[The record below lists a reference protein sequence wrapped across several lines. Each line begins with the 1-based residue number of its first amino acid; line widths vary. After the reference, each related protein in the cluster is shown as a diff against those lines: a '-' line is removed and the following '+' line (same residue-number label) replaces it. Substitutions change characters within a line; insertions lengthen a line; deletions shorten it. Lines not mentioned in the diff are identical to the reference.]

1 MRSMFISLVTTL
13 LLACAPDSGKQ
24 EAATGQSGQHG
35 TVTEYLSVPGPI
47 RYQDTDFGL
56 KWSEHPNDNY
66 YIQEYLPA
74 GNTLEHFNEMLT
86 IHLFLT
92 DLSVADAADQKIEEL
107 EQRKQSD
114 SYCSYQAKDSPDG
127 KEVMLEFFVSQSGD
141 EEVVEFNLF
150 HYRQIELSPGQKA
163 LCIYAYSK
171 RSYGADDIAAFSQ
184 TFDNDRSGF
193 FNGMISLEKT
203 EIQLK

>member
-1 MRSMFISLVTTL
+1 MKSLLVNLTAFL
-13 LLACAPDSGKQ
+13 IMACAAD
-24 EAATGQSGQHG
+24 TGNNENQSNSTAQSGP
-35 TVTEYLSVPGPI
+35 VTEYLSVPGPI
-47 RYQDTDFGL
+47 RYHDTDFNL
-56 KWSEHPNDNY
+56 VWAEHPNESY

-74 GNTLEHFNEMLT
+74 GNTLEHFNEMMT

-92 DLSVADAADQKIEEL
+92 EMSVADAADQKIEEL

-127 KEVMLEFFVSQSGD
+127 KEVMLEFFVSQTGD
-141 EEVVEFNLF
+141 EDVVEFNLF
-150 HYRQIELSPGQKA
+150 NYQQIELSPGQKA

-203 EIQLK
+203 EIRLK

>member
-1 MRSMFISLVTTL
+1 MRSIFISFITTL
-13 LLACAPDSGKQ
+13 LLACAPGSGKQ

-150 HYRQIELSPGQKA
+150 HYRQVELKDKQTGLA
-163 LCIYAYSK
+163 ILAYSK
-171 RSYGADDIAAFSQ
+171 RSYGADEIASFSQ
-184 TFDNDRSGF
+184 TFEGKRSEYF
-193 FNGMISLEKT
+193 YGMVNLEKPA
-203 EIQLK
+203 IHLK